1 MFIYVKTMFSSQT
14 YSMTASS
21 FSQYLVRHKSSLQ
34 LSLKKETKKDKKYLQ
49 AMSKVAFLLLATPSE
64 LEATHQQTPPSCSF
78 LFCIA
83 RKKKRDPSGRSIRC
97 ELGSSGAI
105 LTGSPSL
112 NHSIIGASGDPLAR
126 QSKVTGSFLTTVWFM
141 GCCVITG
148 LEAEKRNIQIRLLS
162 LLTNCV

>member
-1 MFIYVKTMFSSQT
+1 
-14 YSMTASS
+14 
-21 FSQYLVRHKSSLQ
+21 
-34 LSLKKETKKDKKYLQ
+34 
-49 AMSKVAFLLLATPSE
+49 MSKVAFLLLATPSE

-83 RKKKRDPSGRSIRC
+83 RKKKRDPSGRSILC

-126 QSKVTGSFLTTVWFM
+126 QSRVTGSFLTTVWFM

-148 LEAEKRNIQIRLLS
+148 LEAEKGISKLGLS
-162 LLTNCV
+162 LLTNCDAVEIQNRSPLFYFPKGVFLLNVSLQRVAFQAKFFMHQII

>member
-1 MFIYVKTMFSSQT
+1 MKTMFSSQT

-34 LSLKKETKKDKKYLQ
+34 LSLKKRDKKYLQ

-148 LEAEKRNIQIRLLS
+148 LEAEKEILK
-162 LLTNCV
+162 

>member
-1 MFIYVKTMFSSQT
+1 
-14 YSMTASS
+14 
-21 FSQYLVRHKSSLQ
+21 
-34 LSLKKETKKDKKYLQ
+34 
-49 AMSKVAFLLLATPSE
+49 MSKVAFLLLATPSE

-83 RKKKRDPSGRSIRC
+83 RKKKRDPSGRSILC

-148 LEAEKRNIQIRLLS
+148 LEAEKGISKLELS
-162 LLTNCV
+162 LLTNCDSKKKSIILLSQRSFSLKRFFTKSCILGKVFHASDHLTTL

>member
-1 MFIYVKTMFSSQT
+1 MKTMFSSQT

-21 FSQYLVRHKSSLQ
+21 FSQYLVRHKSSQ
-34 LSLKKETKKDKKYLQ
+34 FVAELKKRDKKYLQ

-64 LEATHQQTPPSCSF
+64 LESTHQQTPPSCSF

-162 LLTNCV
+162 LLTNCG